1 MMKSKGLF
9 LTAAL
14 SVLMVGTAQAQNDKV
29 LKSYSFVEA
38 QGGIQFTSTNAPID
52 KLITPTAALSFGHY
66 FSPAVGARLHVN
78 AWQAK
83 SGFADM
89 DKYYKWKY
97 ITPDLDILLNL
108 TKVFGDK
115 YKADHFLNVILLGG
129 VGLNYAWDNKELK
142 DLGLSDSQMPPLAWG
157 VKDGQKDNRL
167 SHNLR
172 AGLRLETD
180 ITKPIGVSLEVNAN
194 SLSDRF
200 NSKTNDADDWQFSAM
215 LGLSVRFNHK
225 YKDRYIYKTVEVID
239 TVEVDEPEV
248 IKVKKTRPVVKEKM
262 EKTKMQKA
270 IFFKIAES
278 DADVASGINAAI
290 KEAAELMK
298 TSDDAVIT
306 VTGYAD
312 KGTGSAAGN
321 KKFAKKR
328 AQDVARKLTD
338 EYGLDKGRITV
349 DSKGDTVQPFED
361 NDKNRCVIV
370 EGDGTFRIQ
379 YTVEE
384 EYEEEQTITKKVKK
398 AVTRQFQV
406 KEEAE

>member
-1 MMKSKGLF
+1 MKSKGML

-14 SVLMVGTAQAQNDKV
+14 SMLMLGTAQAQNDKV

-38 QGGIQFTSTNAPID
+38 QGGVQLTSTDAPMD

-66 FSPAVGARLHVN
+66 FSPVVGARLHVN
-78 AWQAK
+78 AWEAK
-83 SGFADM
+83 SGFESM

-97 ITPDLDILLNL
+97 VTPNLDLMLNL
-108 TKVFGDK
+108 TNLFGDR
-115 YKADHFLNVILLGG
+115 YNASHFLNVVLLGG

-142 DLGLSDSQMPPLAWG
+142 ELGLTDSQMPPLAWG
-157 VKDGQKDNRL
+157 IKNGSSDNRL

-180 ITKPIGVSLEVNAN
+180 VTKPLGVSLEVNAN

-200 NSKTNDADDWQFSAM
+200 NSKSNDADDWQFTAM
-215 LGLSVRFNHK
+215 LGLSFRFNHK

-278 DADVASGINAAI
+278 DADVASGINTAI
-290 KEAAELMK
+290 REAAELMK

-312 KGTGSAAGN
+312 KGTGTAAGN

-338 EYGLDKGRITV
+338 EYGLDKTRITV

-370 EGDGTFRIQ
+370 EGDGTFRVQ
-379 YTVEE
+379 YTVQE

-398 AVTRQFQV
+398 TVTRQIQI

>member
-1 MMKSKGLF
+1 MKTKNL
-9 LTAAL
+9 LTAAVAL
-14 SVLMVGTAQAQNDKV
+14 LMAGAAQAQTNTWN
-29 LKSYSFVEA
+29 SYSFIEA
-38 QGGIQFTSTNAPID
+38 QGGVQLTSTNAPMD

-66 FSPAVGARLHVN
+66 FTPVVGARLHVN
-78 AWQAK
+78 AWQSK
-83 SGFADM
+83 SGLSSTDQ
-89 DKYYKWKY
+89 YYKWKY
-97 ITPDLDILLNL
+97 VTPDLDLLLNL
-108 TKVFGDK
+108 TNLFGK
-115 YKADHFLNVILLGG
+115 GSDHALNVILLGG
-129 VGLNYAWDNKELK
+129 VGLNYAWDNDELK
-142 DLGLSDSQMPPLAWG
+142 GLNLPANTMPLAWD
-157 VKDGQKDNRL
+157 KNRL

-172 AGLRLETD
+172 AGLRLETNQA
-180 ITKPIGVSLEVNAN
+180 KPIGLSLEVNAN
-194 SLSDRF
+194 SLDDRF
-200 NSKTNDADDWQFSAM
+200 NSKTNDADDWMFTAM
-215 LGLSVRFNHK
+215 LGLNFRFGQKKAAPK
-225 YKDRYIYKTVEVID
+225 YITKTIEVVD
-239 TVEVDEPEV
+239 TVWVDEPTT
-248 IKVKKTRPVVKEKM
+248 IKVKEKQP
-262 EKTKMQKA
+262 KTKTEMKKMNMNEA
-270 IFFKIAES
+270 IFFNIRES
-278 DADVASGINAAI
+278 DAASASGIDEAI
-290 KEAAELMK
+290 KKVADLMK
-298 TSDDAVIT
+298 SSEDATFT

-349 DSKGDTVQPFED
+349 DSKGDAVQPFED